1 MWNINPDKLFKMF
14 THMCDK
20 HRGEM
25 HSAYLDWEIVEVTHP
40 KYDSKIQQLVPLVV
54 IDFK

>member
-1 MWNINPDKLFKMF
+1 MYVDPNKILKVFEKLCG
-14 THMCDK
+14 T

-25 HSAYLDWEIVEVTHP
+25 HSAYLDWEVVEVNSP
-40 KYDSKIQQLVPLVV
+40 RFDQPVEYLVPLFV